1 MSDIT
6 TSASTPS
13 RFMATPMVALGRLL
27 LAEALGTFVLVFI
40 GCGAVMVDA
49 RSGGL
54 GTLGIAIA
62 FGLAITVMIAAVG
75 HVSGAH
81 FNPAVTVALWARG
94 VFPLHLIAPYALA
107 QLVGGSCAAW
117 TLRASLGPIGNLGA
131 TVPSGSSGQ
140 AFAWEVILTTILVS
154 VILAVTTDPRG
165 RRHPAVLIIGG
176 TVALDALVG
185 GPVTGASM
193 NPARSLAPALAGGP
207 TTALWIYLTAPFAGA
222 AIAVVLF
229 TVLRSHST
237 EPESQPS

>member
-1 MSDIT
+1 MNNLT
-6 TSASTPS
+6 TPASTPS
-13 RFMATPMVALGRLL
+13 RFMTTPMGVLGRLL

-40 GCGAVMVDA
+40 GCGAIMVDA
-49 RSGGL
+49 RDGGL

-81 FNPAVTVALWARG
+81 FNPAVTVALWTRG
-94 VFPLHLIAPYALA
+94 AFPLHLIAPYVIA
-107 QLVGGSCAAW
+107 QLVGGICAAL
-117 TLRASLGPIGNLGA
+117 TLRASLGHIGNLGA

-140 AFAWEVILTTILVS
+140 AFVWELILTTILVS
-154 VILAVTTDPRG
+154 VVLAVATDPRG
-165 RRHPAVLIIGG
+165 GRHPAALVIGG

-193 NPARSLAPALAGGP
+193 NPTRTLAPALAGGP
-207 TTALWIYLTAPFAGA
+207 TTGLWIYLTAPFAGA

-229 TVLRSHST
+229 AVLRSHAP